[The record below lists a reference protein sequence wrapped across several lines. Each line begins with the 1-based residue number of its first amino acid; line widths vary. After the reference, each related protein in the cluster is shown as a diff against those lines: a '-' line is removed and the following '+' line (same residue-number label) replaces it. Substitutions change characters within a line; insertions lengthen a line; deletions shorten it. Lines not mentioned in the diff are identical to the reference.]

1 MSTKPSVSYKLSPN
15 EEAAVLRSQR
25 EERRKA
31 RLVQVSFTLA
41 TTVTVRLWCRFVSK
55 RKRLQAE
62 PGMQREKRERERRD
76 CSKTTFRCVC
86 VCGQPFQYTVPLSCL
101 IQSHLQTSHAAELA
115 AVEQRYTSAS
125 RHIGLGHRQA
135 QIVQQEES
143 RLHELRLLLAA
154 KQRERARDR
163 HAVALKEELSRQQER
178 RGEKR
183 RQVERLRLTRK
194 QEGKRDRENASQ
206 FPTNLPIIMD
216 LVAGKGRRVR
226 LQEVEGYSSSYYH
239 LPSCI
244 VQRAA
249 SLEKLGPDAQQMAEL
264 MSEEMQ
270 TLDKVITG

>member
-1 MSTKPSVSYKLSPN
+1 LT
-15 EEAAVLRSQR
+15 
-25 EERRKA
+25 
-31 RLVQVSFTLA
+31 
-41 TTVTVRLWCRFVSK
+41 
-55 RKRLQAE
+55 
-62 PGMQREKRERERRD
+62 G
-76 CSKTTFRCVC
+76 
-86 VCGQPFQYTVPLSCL
+86 
-101 IQSHLQTSHAAELA
+101 
-115 AVEQRYTSAS
+115 
-125 RHIGLGHRQA
+125 
-135 QIVQQEES
+135 
-143 RLHELRLLLAA
+143 
-154 KQRERARDR
+154 RERARDR

-206 FPTNLPIIMD
+206 FPTNLPIIMVCVYLLVHSLFTVFWLVQD

-270 TLDKVITG
+270 TLDKQYSAVHEEQKELARLRYMHALNKVKMEKVSCFH